1 MHLSLM
7 ILILLFLPNSLFL
20 SNLGLPWWLSSK
32 ESACDV
38 EGEGEVGLILGSGR
52 SPGGGYVIPL
62 QYSCLENSM
71 DRGAWGATVHSVTKS
86 CASNLIPHICSL
98 FFFFLIDKDYSH
110 ALCFIGIKHFIITII
125 SKILVL
131 MQATKSAEN
140 KEPLW

>member
-38 EGEGEVGLILGSGR
+38 EGEGEVGLILGSAR
-52 SPGGGYVIPL
+52 SPGGRHVIPL

-71 DRGAWGATVHSVTKS
+71 DRGACGATVHSVAKS
-86 CASNLIPHICSL
+86 CASNLIPHIRSL
-98 FFFFLIDKDYSH
+98 FFFFFIDKDYSH

-140 KEPLW
+140 KEASW